1 MKPLIDFRL
10 GDRVQLRKPHPCGG
24 YQWDVVRLGADIGL
38 RCTTCGRRVLLPRST
53 AERRVKKFIDRGPEP
68 DGGRGADLSG

>member
-1 MKPLIDFRL
+1 MPSPPVEFRI

-38 RCTTCGRRVLLPRST
+38 RCTTCGHRVLLERST
-53 AERRVKKFIDRGPEP
+53 LERRLKRFIEHGPAS
-68 DGGRGADLSG
+68 GAQPADSD